1 MRTGWVCVLALLG
14 VGSARAL
21 DVPTRMELREVRYDV
36 RAVDLPSG
44 MRVVVEK
51 DSTRPLV
58 AVVSVVDVGGSD
70 DPPGKE
76 GLAHLVEHL
85 TFRSLQDQKH
95 SYSDLLELS
104 GAARWNASTSWNLTT
119 YHQVGSRDALSALLA
134 LEAARVARPLAG
146 VTPEVFEAERQVV
159 KNELFERDEQGLVTA
174 IAGRMAGAIFPPGH
188 PNSRAVGGTEA
199 SIASLTLDDARAFV
213 KQFYRPER
221 MTLLIAGDVDPAGLA
236 KLLSEHVPG
245 ELVDAPAGGP
255 VAIKPRLPTP
265 PRAVEEPKSPRDLIR
280 VTAEIPIVFVG
291 WPLPSGFDKEGYLD
305 QFVTRMAARAT
316 AWATIHDPDLVGV
329 GATLIRGRAGSM
341 LLCYGR
347 LREGTNP
354 ARSAEGMIDQL
365 VQLWTSSGGAS
376 SSDAVRRA
384 EAQFLVRRNGTL
396 VDLASDL
403 EDLGERAVL
412 RAQLVHVTG
421 ENAAVGRE
429 LRSIGELTTGS
440 VQAFA
445 YQYLARDRAR
455 VVFLEP
461 DGSPAPA
468 DRSGGAAF
476 SSGSTLQLKVTPEA
490 LRSRVAS
497 PGAELRSF
505 RLDTGLEVV
514 LARRSSAPIV
524 TAVLAVRGGSSDGQ
538 PPGGPL
544 MAQWASPVDHSHG
557 APELYGMTGG
567 RNAWKDTTTLELVA
581 GNGNLPN
588 ALGILL
594 DQARS
599 LHVDTAVERYV
610 DREYRSIYRKD
621 YDRPHASFERAV
633 WSAVYG
639 THPFGRSVTPDVFDK
654 AGAGDAQRFIDRA
667 FVPANAVLVVAGDL
681 KLEEAQAV
689 VASYF
694 GGWKGKADG
703 PAFASAELT
712 GRGEGPVPVVKTA
725 RAGARQTEL
734 KLACAIPLKTPVD
747 RAAADVLASRIDA
760 RMSGFARQVLG
771 ASYGFRARVTTRPG
785 LAELEVSGSVD
796 SRGAAK
802 VLALLRSEADNLGT
816 RALDAQQLGRAQWDT
831 GLAASTRYESSES
844 LARALARIRVAG
856 LPADTL
862 ERYPKDLSELT
873 PAAVQA
879 AAGQCRRTAAIGL
892 LGEQATLDRLV
903 PSG

>member
-1 MRTGWVCVLALLG
+1 MLALLG
-14 VGSARAL
+14 GSVARAI
-21 DVPTRMELREVRYDV
+21 DVPTRMELRDVSYDV
-36 RAVDLPSG
+36 RSVDLPSG

-51 DSTRPLV
+51 DATRPLV
-58 AVVSVVDVGGSD
+58 AVVSVIDVGGSD

-76 GLAHLVEHL
+76 GLAHLIEHL

-119 YHQVGSRDALSALLA
+119 YHQVGSKDALTALLS
-134 LEAARVARPLAG
+134 LEAVRMARPLAG
-146 VTPEVFEAERQVV
+146 ITPEVFEAERQVV

-221 MTLLIAGDVDPAGLA
+221 MTLLIAGDVDPAGLT

-245 ELVDAPAGGP
+245 ELVDAPASGP
-255 VAIKPRLPTP
+255 VAVKPRLPEK
-265 PRAVEEPKSPRDLIR
+265 PRAVEEPRSSRDLIR
-280 VTAEIPIVFVG
+280 VKAPAEIPIVFVG

-305 QFVTRMAARAT
+305 QFVTRMAVRAT

-329 GATLIRGRAGSM
+329 GATLIRGRTGSM

-347 LREGTNP
+347 LRDGSNP
-354 ARSAEGMIDQL
+354 ARSAEAMVDQL
-365 VQLWTSSGGAS
+365 VQLWTVSGGAS

-384 EAQFLVRRNGTL
+384 EAQFLVRRNQTL
-396 VDLASDL
+396 VDLATDL
-403 EDLGERAVL
+403 EDLGDRAVL
-412 RAQLVHVTG
+412 RAQLVHMTG
-421 ENAAVGRE
+421 ETTAVGRE

-440 VQAFA
+440 VQSFA
-445 YQYLARDRAR
+445 YQYLARGRAR

-476 SSGSTLQLKVTPEA
+476 SSGSTLQLKVTPEV
-490 LRSRVAS
+490 LRSRVAA

-505 RLDTGLEVV
+505 KLDTGLEVV
-514 LARRSSAPIV
+514 LARRSSAPVI
-524 TAVLAVRGGSSDGQ
+524 TAILAVRGGSSDGQ

-544 MAQWASPVDHSHG
+544 MAEWAFPVDHTHG
-557 APELYGMTGG
+557 APELYGMFAG
-567 RNAWKDTTTLELVA
+567 RNAWKDLTTIELVA

-599 LHVDTAVERYV
+599 LHVDAAVENHV

-621 YDRPHASFERAV
+621 YERPHASFDRAV
-633 WSAVYG
+633 WAAVYG
-639 THPFGRSVTPDVFDK
+639 THPYGRSISPDVFDK
-654 AGAGDAQRFIDRA
+654 AGAGTAQRFIDRA
-667 FVPANAVLVVAGDL
+667 FVPSNAVLVVAGDIR
-681 KLEEAQAV
+681 LEEAQAV

-694 GGWKGKADG
+694 AGWKAKADG
-703 PAFASAELT
+703 PAFASGELPGRAE
-712 GRGEGPVPVVKTA
+712 GQVPLVKIP

-734 KLACAIPLKTPVD
+734 KLACAIPLKSPAD

-760 RMSGFARQVLG
+760 RVSGFARQVLG
-771 ASYGFRARVTTRPG
+771 SSYGFRSRVTTRPG
-785 LAELEVSGSVD
+785 VVELEVSGAVD
-796 SRGAAK
+796 SRGAPK
-802 VLALLRSEADNLGT
+802 VLALLRSEADGLAT
-816 RALDAQQLGRAQWDT
+816 RTLDAQQLGRAQWDT
-831 GLAASTRYESSES
+831 GLSATTRYESSES
-844 LARALARIRVAG
+844 LARALARIRLAG

-862 ERYPKDLSELT
+862 ERYPKDLAELT

-879 AAGQCRRTAAIGL
+879 ASAQCRRTATIGL